1 MFRTILKAKIHGAK
15 VTESN
20 VDYEGSITIDIE
32 MLEAVDIIAHEK
44 VQVVNMNNG
53 TRLETYVIPGAKG
66 SGIIGMNGGAALRA
80 DVGDKLLIMSYI
92 QIETKD
98 ALSYKP
104 KIVFLDDKNIITR
117 KK

>member
-1 MFRTILKAKIHGAK
+1 MFRTILKSKIHGAR
-15 VTESN
+15 VTQSN
-20 VDYEGSITIDIE
+20 VNYEGSITIDAE

-44 VQVVNMNNG
+44 VQVVNLNNG
-53 TRLETYVIPGAKG
+53 SRLETYVIPGAKG

-80 DVGDKLLIMSYI
+80 EVKDKLLIMSYI

-98 ALSYKP
+98 ALGHSP
-104 KIVFLDDKNIITR
+104 KIIFLDDKNKIIR